1 MVKIIYEKLREFL
14 ANSDKYPKCKK
25 YKRAPLIHEGF
36 PGTFN
41 LSFTEYDMFREFG
54 GYSKFHKDQIFSTI
68 QSCVRP
74 QDILEN
80 LKYGKEIW
88 KYLGVFEMSDI
99 AGQITLSKKEDIKK
113 IHTWQ
118 LNKLIELLVEL
129 GLKKDRIFPSY
140 CKGGDVTKI
149 TKGKYTFDFKIP
161 EDILTKEAFLKAGI
175 PKENLIPDKT
185 RDTFLSLHIN
195 MPTPWGYRNEINY
208 NIGTKEKP
216 KLLDIATLEYFLWL
230 PTYSSK
236 EKVSKNI
243 NGLKEFEHTISI
255 GGIGVERLCVAVN
268 GLKSIQEVDY
278 INKFYDFFRKLYPEL
293 TEEQRIKAGEVIRAL
308 HRIYADV
315 AEVKLKIGKQQ
326 NKKIKYFLQVLNQN
340 LYEPLEITN
349 LGRNRNE
356 KIRTFLQIVGDN
368 LGNFSEEKLKK
379 LLDLN
384 SKVQPWH
391 KNLSKGIKPTIARIK
406 MYYQS
411 QDRLRVKRSTK
422 PEKHQK

>member
-1 MVKIIYEKLREFL
+1 MVKINYEKLREFL
-14 ANSDKYPKCKK
+14 AYSEKYPKCKK
-25 YKRAPLIHEGF
+25 YKRAPLIHKGF

-54 GYSKFHKDQIFSTI
+54 GYSNFPKDQIFSTI

-74 QDILEN
+74 QDIIDNIKE
-80 LKYGKEIW
+80 GKDLW

-99 AGQITLSKKEDIKK
+99 AGQITLSKSGELNK
-113 IHTWQ
+113 IHKWQ
-118 LNKLIELLVEL
+118 LNKLIEILVKL
-129 GLKKDRIFPSY
+129 GLKKEKIYPSY
-140 CKGGDVTKI
+140 CKGGDVAKI
-149 TKGKYTFDFKIP
+149 TNGKYTFNFKVP
-161 EDILTKEAFLKAGI
+161 EDTLTKEAFIEAGI

-185 RDTFLSLHIN
+185 RNTFLSLHIN

-208 NIGTKEKP
+208 NLGTKKNP
-216 KLLDIATLEYFLWL
+216 KFLDIATLEYFLWL

-236 EKVSKNI
+236 QQTAKNI
-243 NGLKEFEHTISI
+243 NGLEKFKHTMSI

-278 INKFYDFFRKLYPEL
+278 IKKFYDLFRKLYPSL

-308 HRIYADV
+308 HRIFTDV
-315 AEVKLKIGKQQ
+315 ENFKLDIGRQQ
-326 NKKIKYFLQVLNQN
+326 NKKIRYFLQVLVAN
-340 LYEPLEITN
+340 L
-349 LGRNRNE
+349 
-356 KIRTFLQIVGDN
+356 
-368 LGNFSEEKLKK
+368 EELDTKKLKQ
-379 LLDLN
+379 LLELH

-391 KNLSKGIKPTIARIK
+391 KNLSKGIKSTIARIK

-422 PEKHQK
+422 PEKHQQK